1 MSGVFGAL
9 DKAKYEGR
17 DNPTMG
23 LRRFKTVAQSWGE
36 TRKMS
41 VYLTELIEARELLF
55 TWVIRDFKVRYSQ
68 SILGAAWAILQPLSL
83 MVVYSVIFSV
93 FIRVP
98 TDGIPYPVFAYT
110 ALLPWTFF
118 ANSLSFA
125 IPSLVSN
132 MNLVSKIY
140 FPREILPLSAI
151 MVCMVD
157 FLIASS
163 IFILLLL
170 FYRVPVGPVILLV
183 PLVLLIQVILT
194 FGISL
199 LASAIN
205 VFYRDVRFVIPLA
218 LQIWMYLSPIIYPV
232 NLVPERFRSFY
243 FLNPMA
249 VLIDTYRRTILF
261 NQMPDW
267 QYLGLAA
274 LVSVSLT
281 IVAYRY
287 FKRAERE
294 FADLI

>member
-1 MSGVFGAL
+1 M
-9 DKAKYEGR
+9 
-17 DNPTMG
+17 
-23 LRRFKTVAQSWGE
+23 
-36 TRKMS
+36 
-41 VYLTELIEARELLF
+41 ELVGARELLF
-55 TWVIRDFKVRYSQ
+55 TWAMREFKVRYSQ
-68 SILGAAWAILQPLSL
+68 SVLGAAWAILQPFAL
-83 MVVYSVIFSV
+83 MMVYSVIFSV
-93 FIRVP
+93 FLQVP
-98 TDGIPYPVFAYT
+98 TDGIPYPIFAYT
-110 ALLPWTFF
+110 ALLPWSFF
-118 ANSLSFA
+118 ANSLDFA
-125 IPSLVSN
+125 IPSLVNN

-151 MVCMVD
+151 IVCIVD

-163 IFILLLL
+163 IFALMLL
-170 FYRVPVGPVILLV
+170 FYHIPIGMVVLLV
-183 PLVLLIQVILT
+183 PLVLLVQVILT

-205 VFYRDVRFVIPLA
+205 VFYRDIRFVIPLA

-232 NLVPERFRSFY
+232 NLVPERFRPVY

-267 QYLGLAA
+267 PYLGLAA

-281 IVAYRY
+281 VVAYCY

-294 FADLI
+294 FADVI

>member
-1 MSGVFGAL
+1 MSAYV
-9 DKAKYEGR
+9 
-17 DNPTMG
+17 
-23 LRRFKTVAQSWGE
+23 S
-36 TRKMS
+36 
-41 VYLTELIEARELLF
+41 ELIRARELLF
-55 TWVIRDFKVRYSQ
+55 TWATRDFKVRYSQ

-93 FIRVP
+93 FIKVP

-140 FPREILPLSAI
+140 FPREILPLSTI
-151 MVCMVD
+151 LVGFVD
-157 FLIASS
+157 FLVASS
-163 IFILLLL
+163 VFVLMLL
-170 FYRVPVGPVILLV
+170 FYRVPVGSTILFV
-183 PLVLLIQVILT
+183 PLVLLIQIILT

-199 LASAIN
+199 LASAVN

-232 NLVPERFRSFY
+232 SLVPERFRPFY

-261 NQMPDW
+261 NQTPDW
-267 QYLGLAA
+267 PYLGLA
-274 LVSVSLT
+274 T
-281 IVAYRY
+281 ILSAFLMVVAYRY
-287 FKRAERE
+287 FKQAERE

>member
-1 MSGVFGAL
+1 MFA
-9 DKAKYEGR
+9 
-17 DNPTMG
+17 
-23 LRRFKTVAQSWGE
+23 
-36 TRKMS
+36 
-41 VYLTELIEARELLF
+41 YLAELIEARELLF
-55 TWVIRDFKVRYSQ
+55 TWTMRDFKVRYSQ
-68 SILGAAWAILQPLSL
+68 SILGAAWAILQPFSL

-118 ANSLSFA
+118 ANSLNFA

-140 FPREILPLSAI
+140 FPREILPLSTI
-151 MVCMVD
+151 LVGFVD

-163 IFILLLL
+163 VFVLMLL
-170 FYRVPVGPVILLV
+170 FYRVPVGLVILLV
-183 PLVLLIQVILT
+183 PLVLLIQIVLT

-199 LASAIN
+199 LASAVN

-232 NLVPERFRSFY
+232 NLVPERFRPFY

-249 VLIDTYRRTILF
+249 VLIDTYRRIILF

-267 QYLGLAA
+267 PYLGLAA
-274 LVSVSLT
+274 FVSVSLI

>member
-1 MSGVFGAL
+1 MSA
-9 DKAKYEGR
+9 
-17 DNPTMG
+17 
-23 LRRFKTVAQSWGE
+23 
-36 TRKMS
+36 
-41 VYLTELIEARELLF
+41 YLMELIEARELLF
-55 TWVIRDFKVRYSQ
+55 TWAMRDFKVRYSQ

-83 MVVYSVIFSV
+83 MVIFSVIFSV
-93 FIRVP
+93 FIKVP
-98 TDGIPYPVFAYT
+98 TDGIPYPIFAYT
-110 ALLPWTFF
+110 ALLPWSFF

-125 IPSLVSN
+125 IPSLVNN

-140 FPREILPLSAI
+140 FPREVLPFSSI
-151 MVCMVD
+151 IVGFVD

-163 IFILLLL
+163 IFVLILL
-170 FYRVPVGPVILLV
+170 FYRIPIGLVILLT
-183 PLVLLIQVILT
+183 PLVLTIQVVLT

-199 LASAIN
+199 LASAIM

-232 NLVPERFRSFY
+232 NLVPERFRPFY

-249 VLIDTYRRTILF
+249 VLIDTYRRIILF

-267 QYLGLAA
+267 PYLGLAA
-274 LVSVSLT
+274 LLSGLLT

-287 FKRAERE
+287 FKRAERG